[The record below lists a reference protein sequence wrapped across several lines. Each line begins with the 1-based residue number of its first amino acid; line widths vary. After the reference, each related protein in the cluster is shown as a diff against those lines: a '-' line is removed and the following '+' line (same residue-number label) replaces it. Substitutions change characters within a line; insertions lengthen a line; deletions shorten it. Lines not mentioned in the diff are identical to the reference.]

1 MLFTQFVRGVADATT
16 NATIRVMGIRATVS
30 SFFILFCL
38 LALWNL
44 FVYNLDCLSRFGR
57 CFRTGVIGGAR
68 GFIMVS
74 SYIAKTPS
82 GGLYS
87 DVIVLV
93 NYYYGNWSAK
103 FPKN

>member
-1 MLFTQFVRGVADATT
+1 MLNVIPANWTCTGSWHCTGIAIAVLARMQSTAIGVS
-16 NATIRVMGIRATVS
+16 NL
-30 SFFILFCL
+30 FILLGIC
-38 LALWNL
+38 
-44 FVYNLDCLSRFGR
+44 SGR
-57 CFRTGVIGGAR
+57 FRTGVIGGAR

>member
-1 MLFTQFVRGVADATT
+1 MQSTAIGVS
-16 NATIRVMGIRATVS
+16 NL
-30 SFFILFCL
+30 FILLGIC
-38 LALWNL
+38 
-44 FVYNLDCLSRFGR
+44 SGR
-57 CFRTGVIGGAR
+57 FRTGVIGGAR

-82 GGLYS
+82 GGLYG